1 MSEVARQVVDEIV
14 RISSLEVAK
23 MMGMTSKDG
32 HRDLIRKI
40 EKINIVFDSE
50 KIPNEIYWLE
60 GEYENRGKFYK
71 EYLVSKKGCEFLAHK
86 TTGEKGVLF
95 TAKYMERFEEMERI
109 IKEQKLELS
118 ARDKGI
124 LDIVNSKSDIE
135 QAIAIKT
142 FEEVVTAPLI
152 ETIEEQKPD
161 VQFANRIRT
170 DGRKV
175 YSISQ
180 ASKLL
185 KLPYGRNKLM
195 ENLRNLKILQ
205 SNNEPYQTYIDRDY
219 LLVELNETG
228 NKLVITPRIT
238 GKGMKWLENKLRG
251 KLLALA

>member
-1 MSEVARQVVDEIV
+1 MSEVVRQVVDEIV
-14 RISSLEVAK
+14 RISSREVAE
-23 MMGMTSKDG
+23 MMGVNRHGDMLAKIDKFNKILTDG
-32 HRDLIRKI
+32 NFRSLD
-40 EKINIVFDSE
+40 
-50 KIPNEIYWLE
+50 YWAE
-60 GEYENRGKFYK
+60 GEYKDIKGETRR

-86 TTGEKGVLF
+86 TTGKKGVLF
-95 TAKYMERFEEMERI
+95 TVKYMERFEEMERI

-161 VQFANRIRT
+161 VQFANRIRA

-238 GKGMKWLENKLRG
+238 GKGMKWLENKLRY

>member
-14 RISSLEVAK
+14 RISSREVAE
-23 MMGMTSKDG
+23 MMGVNRHGDMLAKIDKFSKILTDG
-32 HRDLIRKI
+32 NFRSLD
-40 EKINIVFDSE
+40 
-50 KIPNEIYWLE
+50 YWVE
-60 GEYENRGKFYK
+60 GEYKDTKGEIRR

-95 TAKYMERFEEMERI
+95 TVKYMERFEEMERI

-205 SNNEPYQTYIDRDY
+205 SNNEPYQAYIDRDY

-228 NKLVITPRIT
+228 NKLVVTPRIT

>member
-1 MSEVARQVVDEIV
+1 MKQEE
-14 RISSLEVAK
+14 
-23 MMGMTSKDG
+23 
-32 HRDLIRKI
+32 
-40 EKINIVFDSE
+40 NIC
-50 KIPNEIYWLE
+50 I
-60 GEYENRGKFYK
+60 
-71 EYLVSKKGCEFLAHK
+71 KKGCEFLAHK

-95 TAKYMERFEEMERI
+95 TVKYMERFEEMERI

-185 KLPYGRNKLM
+185 KLPYGRNKLV

-228 NKLVITPRIT
+228 NKLVVTPRIT
-238 GKGMKWLENKLRG
+238 GKGMKWLENKLRD
-251 KLLALA
+251 KLLTLA

>member
-1 MSEVARQVVDEIV
+1 MSEVARQVVDKIV

-109 IKEQKLELS
+109 IKGQKLELS

-152 ETIEEQKPD
+152 ETIEEQKTD

-170 DGRKV
+170 DGRKI

-205 SNNEPYQTYIDRDY
+205 SNNELYQTYIDRDY

>member
-23 MMGMTSKDG
+23 MMETRHDA
-32 HRDLIRKI
+32 LLRKI
-40 EKINIVFDSE
+40 DNNSKILTDHNFVLSDYWVKSFYKDSSG
-50 KIPNEIYWLE
+50 K
-60 GEYENRGKFYK
+60 ENK

-95 TAKYMERFEEMERI
+95 TVKYMERFEEMERI

-118 ARDKGI
+118 PRDKGI

-238 GKGMKWLENKLRG
+238 GKGMKWLENKLRD

>member
-1 MSEVARQVVDEIV
+1 MSEVIRQVVDEIV
-14 RISSLEVAK
+14 RISSREVAE
-23 MMGMTSKDG
+23 MMGVNRHGDMLDKIDKFNKILTDG
-32 HRDLIRKI
+32 NFRSLD
-40 EKINIVFDSE
+40 
-50 KIPNEIYWLE
+50 YWAE
-60 GEYENRGKFYK
+60 GEYKDTKGETRR

-95 TAKYMERFEEMERI
+95 TVKYMERFEEMERI

-228 NKLVITPRIT
+228 DKLVITPRIT
-238 GKGMKWLENKLRG
+238 GKGMKWLENKLRY

>member
-1 MSEVARQVVDEIV
+1 MSEVIRQVVDEIV

-161 VQFANRIRT
+161 VQFANMIRT

-205 SNNEPYQTYIDRDY
+205 LNNEPYQTYIDRDY

-228 NKLVITPRIT
+228 NKLVVSPRIT
-238 GKGMKWLENKLRG
+238 GKGMKWLENKLRD
-251 KLLALA
+251 KLLTLA